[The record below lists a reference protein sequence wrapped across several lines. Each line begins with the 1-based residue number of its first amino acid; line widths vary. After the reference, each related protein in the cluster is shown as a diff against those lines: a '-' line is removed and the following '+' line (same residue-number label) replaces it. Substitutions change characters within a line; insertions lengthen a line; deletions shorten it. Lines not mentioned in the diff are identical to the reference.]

1 VNGEENLV
9 QISATLAIDP
19 TTVLG
24 IENEVSDQHPAYV
37 RITCVNKLFW
47 IVNDTPFETVVERI
61 NLGRQGR
68 AVPPWSG
75 SPGVLQ

>member
-1 VNGEENLV
+1 
-9 QISATLAIDP
+9 
-19 TTVLG
+19 
-24 IENEVSDQHPAYV
+24 
-37 RITCVNKLFW
+37 VNKLFW